1 MLSNVH
7 TLNFSTT
14 YPMRPT
20 ATYWL
25 RSASLA
31 VLLAFSGSAVAQD
44 TYQTPPPALANLVN
58 NPGTPVVSFTR
69 DGKSMILMHR
79 SESPSIEDLAQE
91 ELRLGGVRF
100 NPANHSPSRSGYT
113 TGMTIKDIATG
124 AEKPVTGLP
133 SNAKIT
139 SMTWTTDGNMMAFM
153 NMTDTGNEVWI
164 FDLKAAS
171 VRKLTDA
178 VVSNV
183 YGPGIGWM
191 PDDKTLMVSLIA
203 NKGPRPAK
211 PRAPSGPIVQENS
224 GDVNAVRT
232 FQDML
237 QNPYDEQLL
246 EHFFTTQ
253 PAFVTMDGKITPF
266 AEPAI
271 YANINVSPDGKYMLS
286 TVVNKPYSYL
296 VPVSGFERTVN
307 IHDGNGKLLRKFADL
322 PSSEK
327 TPTGRGATSA
337 GKRSIN
343 WRSDAPAT
351 LVWVEALD
359 GGDPRAT
366 VSHRDEVFTLDAP
379 FTAQPKS
386 FAKLEHRYG
395 GIMWGRADLAMMS
408 ESWAESRLSRSWI
421 VNPANPSE
429 RRVFIERSTQDAYN
443 NPGSPRMTRNQY
455 GNMVLLFTPDGKGIY
470 MSGQGASPQGN
481 RPFLDVMDLTTTET
495 KRLWQSQ
502 PPFYETMSQ
511 MVDDKPEKLIISRE
525 SNDLQPNYYIV
536 DVASGNLTQ
545 ITDFPHPNPEFTNV
559 SKEFIK
565 YKRSDGIDMTGTLYL
580 PEGYDKEKDGPLPM
594 LMWAYPREFRS
605 ADEAGQVTGSPYTF
619 TRVSANSALPYVLAG
634 YAVLDNASMP
644 IVGTDEVEPNDVFIE
659 QLVLNAEAA
668 VNEMVN
674 MGVADRERIAVGG
687 HSYGAF
693 MTAHLLAHTDL
704 FRAGIA
710 RSGAYNRS
718 LTPFGFQ
725 SEPRT
730 YWDDTDLYVKMS
742 PFTYAN
748 KINEPILMIHGTADN
763 NSGTFPIQSERMY
776 AALKGH
782 GATAR
787 LVMLP
792 EESHGYTAKE
802 SVLHMMWETVSWL
815 DKYVKNAPPREELRR
830 IPTTESGGER

>member
-1 MLSNVH
+1 MK
-7 TLNFSTT
+7 
-14 YPMRPT
+14 
-20 ATYWL
+20 
-25 RSASLA
+25 RSATVWFLSCSLA
-31 VLLAFSGSAVAQD
+31 ILLTISGTSFAQD
-44 TYQTPPPALANLVN
+44 TYQTPPQALANLVN
-58 NPGTPVVSFTR
+58 NPGTPGVSFTR
-69 DGKSMILMHR
+69 DGKSMILLQR

-91 ELRLGGVRF
+91 ELRLAGVRF

-124 AEKPVTGLP
+124 TEKQVTGIP
-133 SNAKIT
+133 ANAKIT
-139 SMTWTTDGNMMAFM
+139 SMSWTTDGNTMAFM
-153 NMTDTGNEVWI
+153 NMTDTGNEIWI
-164 FDLKAAS
+164 FDLNSAS

-183 YGPGIGWM
+183 YGPGISWM

-211 PRAPSGPIVQENS
+211 PRAPGGPIVQENL

-237 QNPYDEQLL
+237 QNPYDEQLF

-253 PAFVTMDGKITPF
+253 PAFVSMDGKVTPF
-266 AEPAI
+266 GPPAI
-271 YANINVSPDGKYMLS
+271 YANINMSPDGKYMLS

-296 VPVSGFERTVN
+296 IGVGGFERTVN
-307 IHDGNGKLLRKFADL
+307 IHDGQGKLLRKFTDL

-327 TPTGRGATSA
+327 VPTGRGATSA
-337 GKRSIN
+337 GKRGIN
-343 WRSDAPAT
+343 WRNDAPAT

-359 GGDPRAT
+359 GGDPRVT
-366 VSHRDEVFTLDAP
+366 VPHRDEVFTLDAP
-379 FTAQPKS
+379 FTGQPKS
-386 FAKLEHRYG
+386 FAKLELRFG
-395 GIMWGRADLAMMS
+395 GIMWGHNDLALMN
-408 ESWAESRLSRSWI
+408 ESWAESRITRTWV
-421 VNPANPSE
+421 VNPAKPNE
-429 RRVFIERSTQDAYN
+429 RRILMERSTQDAYN
-443 NPGSPRMTRNQY
+443 NPGSPRMVRNSM
-455 GNMVLLFTPDGKGIY
+455 GNMVLHFSPDGSGIY

-481 RPFLDVMDLTTTET
+481 RPFLDEMNLTSGES

-525 SNDLQPNYYIV
+525 STDLQPNYYII
-536 DVASGNLTQ
+536 DVANGNLTQ
-545 ITDFPHPNPEFTNV
+545 ITDFPHPTPEFVNV

-565 YKRSDGIDMTGTLYL
+565 YKRTDGIDMTGTLYL

-605 ADEAGQVTGSPYTF
+605 ADEAGQVTGSPYQF

-644 IVGTDEVEPNDVFIE
+644 IVGTDEIEPNDVFVE

-730 YWDDTDLYVKMS
+730 YWDDTDMYVKMS

-748 KINEPILMIHGTADN
+748 KIKEPILLIHGTADN

-792 EESHGYTAKE
+792 EESHGYAAKE
-802 SVLHMMWETVSWL
+802 SILHMMWETVTWL
-815 DKYVKNAPPREELRR
+815 DKYVKNAPPRDPELRR
-830 IPTTESGGER
+830 IPTTESGGQR

>member
-1 MLSNVH
+1 
-7 TLNFSTT
+7 
-14 YPMRPT
+14 
-20 ATYWL
+20 
-25 RSASLA
+25 
-31 VLLAFSGSAVAQD
+31 
-44 TYQTPPPALANLVN
+44 
-58 NPGTPVVSFTR
+58 
-69 DGKSMILMHR
+69 
-79 SESPSIEDLAQE
+79 
-91 ELRLGGVRF
+91 
-100 NPANHSPSRSGYT
+100 
-113 TGMTIKDIATG
+113 
-124 AEKPVTGLP
+124 
-133 SNAKIT
+133 
-139 SMTWTTDGNMMAFM
+139 
-153 NMTDTGNEVWI
+153 
-164 FDLKAAS
+164 
-171 VRKLTDA
+171 
-178 VVSNV
+178 
-183 YGPGIGWM
+183 
-191 PDDKTLMVSLIA
+191 
-203 NKGPRPAK
+203 
-211 PRAPSGPIVQENS
+211 
-224 GDVNAVRT
+224 
-232 FQDML
+232 
-237 QNPYDEQLL
+237 
-246 EHFFTTQ
+246 
-253 PAFVTMDGKITPF
+253 
-266 AEPAI
+266 
-271 YANINVSPDGKYMLS
+271 
-286 TVVNKPYSYL
+286 
-296 VPVSGFERTVN
+296 
-307 IHDGNGKLLRKFADL
+307 
-322 PSSEK
+322 
-327 TPTGRGATSA
+327 
-337 GKRSIN
+337 
-343 WRSDAPAT
+343 
-351 LVWVEALD
+351 
-359 GGDPRAT
+359 
-366 VSHRDEVFTLDAP
+366 
-379 FTAQPKS
+379 
-386 FAKLEHRYG
+386 
-395 GIMWGRADLAMMS
+395 
-408 ESWAESRLSRSWI
+408 
-421 VNPANPSE
+421 
-429 RRVFIERSTQDAYN
+429 
-443 NPGSPRMTRNQY
+443 
-455 GNMVLLFTPDGKGIY
+455 
-470 MSGQGASPQGN
+470 
-481 RPFLDVMDLTTTET
+481 
-495 KRLWQSQ
+495 
-502 PPFYETMSQ
+502 MSQ

>member
-1 MLSNVH
+1 MI
-7 TLNFSTT
+7 
-14 YPMRPT
+14 
-20 ATYWL
+20 
-25 RSASLA
+25 RSAKLWMRSLTLA
-31 VLLAFSGSAVAQD
+31 SLLTFSGIAMAQD
-44 TYQTPPPALANLVN
+44 SYQTPPQALANLVN
-58 NPGTPVVSFTR
+58 NPGTPGVSFTR
-69 DGKSMILMHR
+69 DGKSMILLQR
-79 SESPSIEDLAQE
+79 SESPTIEDLAQE
-91 ELRLGGVRF
+91 ELRLAGVRF

-113 TGMTIKDIATG
+113 TGMSIKDIATG
-124 AEKPVTGLP
+124 AERQVSGVPAD
-133 SNAKIT
+133 AKIT
-139 SMTWTTDGNMMAFM
+139 SMTWTTDGNIMAFL
-153 NMTDTGNEVWI
+153 NMTDTGNEVWL
-164 FDLKAAS
+164 FDLKSAS
-171 VRKLTDA
+171 VKKLTDA

-183 YGPGIGWM
+183 YGPGISWM

-211 PRAPSGPIVQENS
+211 PRAPSGPIVQENL

-237 QNPYDEQLL
+237 QNPYDEQLF
-246 EHFFTTQ
+246 EHYFTTQ
-253 PAFVTMDGKITPF
+253 PAFVSMDGKITTF
-266 AEPAI
+266 GAPAI
-271 YANINVSPDGKYMLS
+271 YANINVSPDGKFMLS

-296 VPVSGFERTVN
+296 VGVGGFERTVN
-307 IHDGNGKLLRKFADL
+307 IHDGQGKLLRKFTDL

-337 GKRSIN
+337 GKRNIT
-343 WRSDAPAT
+343 WRNDAPAT

-359 GGDPRAT
+359 GGDPRVT
-366 VSHRDEVFTLDAP
+366 VPHRDEVFTMDPP
-379 FTAQPKS
+379 FTGQPTS
-386 FAKLEHRYG
+386 FAKLELRFG
-395 GIMWGRADLAMMS
+395 GITWGRDDLALMN
-408 ESWAESRLSRSWI
+408 ESWAESRVTRTWVI
-421 VNPANPSE
+421 NPAKPTE
-429 RRVFIERSTQDAYN
+429 RRILMERSTQDAYN
-443 NPGSPRMTRNQY
+443 NPGSPRMVRNSM
-455 GNMVLLFTPDGKGIY
+455 GNMVLHFTPDGSGIY

-481 RPFLDVMDLTTTET
+481 RPFLDEMNLATAES

-525 SNDLQPNYYIV
+525 STDLQPNYYII

-545 ITDFPHPNPEFTNV
+545 ITDFPHPTPEFVNV

-565 YKRSDGIDMTGTLYL
+565 YKRNDGIDMTGTLYL

-605 ADEAGQVTGSPYTF
+605 ADEAGQVTGSPYQF
-619 TRVSANSALPYVLAG
+619 TRVSPNSALPYVLAG

-644 IVGTDEVEPNDVFIE
+644 IVGTDEIEPNDVFIE

-730 YWDDTDLYVKMS
+730 YWDDTEMYVKMS

-748 KINEPILMIHGTADN
+748 KIKEPILMIHGTADN

-792 EESHGYTAKE
+792 EESHGYAAKE
-802 SVLHMMWETVSWL
+802 SILHMMWETVTWL
-815 DKYVKNAPPREELRR
+815 DKYVKNALPRDPELRK
-830 IPTTESGGER
+830 IPTTESGGE

>member
-1 MLSNVH
+1 MKRTT
-7 TLNFSTT
+7 TL
-14 YPMRPT
+14 
-20 ATYWL
+20 WL
-25 RSASLA
+25 RSIPLTA
-31 VLLAFSGSAVAQD
+31 LLTFGGMAVAQD
-44 TYQTPPPALANLVN
+44 TYQSPPQVMANLVN
-58 NPGTPVVSFTR
+58 NPGTPGVSFTR
-69 DGKSMILMHR
+69 DGKSMILLQR
-79 SESPSIEDLAQE
+79 SESPTIEDLAQE
-91 ELRLGGVRF
+91 ELRLAGVRF

-113 TGMTIKDIATG
+113 LAITIKDIATG
-124 AEKPVTGLP
+124 DEKQVTGVP
-133 SNAKIT
+133 ADAKIT
-139 SMTWTTDGNMMAFM
+139 SITWTNDGNAMAFL
-153 NMTDTGNEVWI
+153 NMTDTGNEVWL
-164 FDLKAAS
+164 FDLKSTS
-171 VRKLTDA
+171 VSKLTDA

-183 YGPGIGWM
+183 YGPSISWT

-203 NKGPRPAK
+203 NKGPRPIK
-211 PRAPSGPIVQENS
+211 PRAPAGPIVQENL

-237 QNPYDEQLL
+237 QNPYDEQLF

-253 PAFVTMDGKITPF
+253 PAFVSMEGKITPF
-266 AEPAI
+266 APPAI
-271 YANINVSPDGKYMLS
+271 YANINVSPDGMYMLS

-296 VPVSGFERTVN
+296 IGVGGFERTIN
-307 IHDGNGKLLRKFADL
+307 IHDGQGKFLRTFTDL

-337 GKRSIN
+337 GKRSVN
-343 WRSDAPAT
+343 WRSDAAST

-359 GGDPRAT
+359 GGDPRIT
-366 VSHRDEVFTLDAP
+366 VPHRDEVFTLDAP
-379 FTAQPKS
+379 FTGQPKS
-386 FAKLEHRYG
+386 FAKLELRFG
-395 GIMWGRADLAMMS
+395 GISWGRNDLALMS
-408 ESWAESRLSRSWI
+408 ESWAESRITRTWV
-421 VNPANPSE
+421 VNPAKPAE
-429 RRVFIERSTQDAYN
+429 QRILMKRSTQDAYN
-443 NPGSPRMTRNQY
+443 NPGSPRMTRNSM
-455 GNMVLLFTPDGKGIY
+455 GNMVLHFTSDGEGIY

-481 RPFLDVMDLTTTET
+481 RPFLDEMILATGES

-511 MVDDKPEKLIISRE
+511 MVDEKPEKLIISRE
-525 SNDLQPNYYIV
+525 STDLQPNYYII
-536 DVASGNLTQ
+536 DVVTGNLTQ
-545 ITDFPHPNPEFTNV
+545 ITDFSHPTPEFVNV

-565 YKRSDGIDMTGTLYL
+565 YKRTDGINMTGTLYL
-580 PEGYDKEKDGPLPM
+580 PEGYNKEKDGPLPM

-605 ADEAGQVTGSPYTF
+605 ADEAGQVTGSPYQF
-619 TRVSANSALPYVLAG
+619 TRVSPNSALPYVLAG

-644 IVGTDEVEPNDVFIE
+644 IVGTDEIEPNDVFVE

-730 YWDDTDLYVKMS
+730 YWDNTEMYVTMS

-748 KINEPILMIHGTADN
+748 KIKEPILMIHGTADN

-792 EESHGYTAKE
+792 EESHGYAAKE
-802 SVLHMMWETVSWL
+802 SILHMMWETVTWL
-815 DKYVKNAPPREELRR
+815 DKYVKNAPPRDPELRR
-830 IPTTESGGER
+830 IPTTESGGE

>member
-1 MLSNVH
+1 MKR
-7 TLNFSTT
+7 STT
-14 YPMRPT
+14 L
-20 ATYWL
+20 WL
-25 RSASLA
+25 RSIPFA
-31 VLLAFSGSAVAQD
+31 VLLTFGGMAVAQD
-44 TYQTPPPALANLVN
+44 TYQIPPQVMANLVN
-58 NPGTPVVSFTR
+58 NPGTPGVSFTR
-69 DGKSMILMHR
+69 DGKSMILLQR
-79 SESPSIEDLAQE
+79 SESPTIEDLAQE
-91 ELRLGGVRF
+91 ELRLAGVRF

-113 TGMTIKDIATG
+113 TGMIIKDIATG
-124 AEKPVTGLP
+124 AEKQVMGVPA
-133 SNAKIT
+133 NAKIT
-139 SMTWTTDGNMMAFM
+139 SMTWTTDGNTMAFL
-153 NMTDTGNEVWI
+153 NMTDTGNEVWL
-164 FDLKAAS
+164 FDLQSAT
-171 VRKLTDA
+171 VEKLTDA

-183 YGPGIGWM
+183 YGPGISWM

-211 PRAPSGPIVQENS
+211 PRAPSGPIVQENL

-237 QNPYDEQLL
+237 QNPYDEQLF

-253 PAFVTMDGKITPF
+253 PAFVSMDGKITTF
-266 AEPAI
+266 APPAI

-296 VPVSGFERTVN
+296 IGVGGFDRTVN
-307 IHDGNGKLLRKFADL
+307 IHDGQGKFLRTFTDL

-343 WRSDAPAT
+343 WRGDASST

-359 GGDPRAT
+359 GGDPR
-366 VSHRDEVFTLDAP
+366 VSVPHRDEVFRLDARI
-379 FTAQPKS
+379 TDQPRS
-386 FAKLEHRYG
+386 FAKLELRFG
-395 GIMWGRADLAMMS
+395 GIMWGRNDLALMN
-408 ESWAESRLSRSWI
+408 ESWAESRVTRTWV
-421 VNPANPSE
+421 VNPAKPTE
-429 RRVFIERSTQDAYN
+429 QRILMERSTQDAYN
-443 NPGSPRMTRNQY
+443 NPGSPRMTRNSM
-455 GNMVLLFTPDGKGIY
+455 GNMVLHFTPDGNGIY

-481 RPFLDVMDLTTTET
+481 RPFLDEMNLATGES

-511 MVDDKPEKLIISRE
+511 MVDEKPDKLIISRE
-525 SNDLQPNYYIV
+525 STDLQPNYYII
-536 DVASGNLTQ
+536 DVLTGNLTQ
-545 ITDFPHPNPEFTNV
+545 ITDFSHPTPEFVNV

-565 YKRSDGIDMTGTLYL
+565 YKRTDGIDMTGTLYL
-580 PEGYDKEKDGPLPM
+580 PEGYNKEKDGPLPM

-605 ADEAGQVTGSPYTF
+605 ADEAGQVTGSPYQF
-619 TRVSANSALPYVLAG
+619 TRVSPNSALPYVLAG

-644 IVGTDEVEPNDVFIE
+644 IVGTDEIEPNDVFVE

-730 YWDDTDLYVKMS
+730 YWDNTEMYVTMS

-748 KINEPILMIHGTADN
+748 KIKEPILMIHGTADN

-792 EESHGYTAKE
+792 EESHGYAAKE
-802 SVLHMMWETVSWL
+802 SILHMMWETVTWL
-815 DKYVKNAPPREELRR
+815 DKYVKNAPPRDPELRR
-830 IPTTESGGER
+830 IPTTESGGE

>member
-1 MLSNVH
+1 
-7 TLNFSTT
+7 
-14 YPMRPT
+14 MRSIPLI
-20 ATYWL
+20 A
-25 RSASLA
+25 
-31 VLLAFSGSAVAQD
+31 LLTFGGMAVAQD
-44 TYQTPPPALANLVN
+44 TYQSPPQVMANLVN
-58 NPGTPVVSFTR
+58 NPGTPGVSFTR
-69 DGKSMILMHR
+69 DGKSMILLQR
-79 SESPSIEDLAQE
+79 SESPTIEDLAQE
-91 ELRLGGVRF
+91 ELRLAGVRF

-113 TGMTIKDIATG
+113 MAITIKDIATG
-124 AEKPVTGLP
+124 DEKQVTGVP
-133 SNAKIT
+133 ADAKIT
-139 SMTWTTDGNMMAFM
+139 SITWTNDGNTMAFL
-153 NMTDTGNEVWI
+153 NMTDTGNEVWL
-164 FDLKAAS
+164 FDLKSTS
-171 VRKLTDA
+171 VSKLTDA

-183 YGPGIGWM
+183 YGPSISWM

-203 NKGPRPAK
+203 NKGPRPIK
-211 PRAPSGPIVQENS
+211 PRAPAGPIVQENL

-237 QNPYDEQLL
+237 QNPYDEQLF

-253 PAFVTMDGKITPF
+253 PAFVSMDGKITPF
-266 AEPAI
+266 APPAI
-271 YANINVSPDGKYMLS
+271 YANINVSPDGMYMLS

-296 VPVSGFERTVN
+296 IGVGGFERTIN
-307 IHDGNGKLLRKFADL
+307 IHDGQGKFLRTFTDL

-337 GKRSIN
+337 GKRSVN
-343 WRSDAPAT
+343 WRSDAAST

-359 GGDPRAT
+359 GGDPRIT
-366 VSHRDEVFTLDAP
+366 VPHRDEVFTLDAP
-379 FTAQPKS
+379 FTGQPKS
-386 FAKLEHRYG
+386 FAKLELRFG
-395 GIMWGRADLAMMS
+395 GITWGRNDLALMS
-408 ESWAESRLSRSWI
+408 ESWAESRITRTWV
-421 VNPANPSE
+421 VNPAKPAE
-429 RRVFIERSTQDAYN
+429 QRILMERSTQDAYN
-443 NPGSPRMTRNQY
+443 NPGSPRMTRNSM
-455 GNMVLLFTPDGKGIY
+455 GNMVLHFTSDGEGIY

-481 RPFLDVMDLTTTET
+481 RPFLDEMNLATGES

-511 MVDDKPEKLIISRE
+511 MVDEKPEQLIISRE
-525 SNDLQPNYYIV
+525 STDLQPNYYII
-536 DVASGNLTQ
+536 DVVTGNLTQ
-545 ITDFPHPNPEFTNV
+545 ITDFSHPTPEFVNV

-565 YKRSDGIDMTGTLYL
+565 YKRTDGINMTGTLYL
-580 PEGYDKEKDGPLPM
+580 PAGYNKEKDGPLPM

-605 ADEAGQVTGSPYTF
+605 ADEAGQVTGSPYQF
-619 TRVSANSALPYVLAG
+619 TRVSPNSALPYVLAG

-644 IVGTDEVEPNDVFIE
+644 IVGTDEIEPNDVFVE

-730 YWDDTDLYVKMS
+730 YWDNTEMYVTMS

-748 KINEPILMIHGTADN
+748 KIKEPILMIHGTADN

-792 EESHGYTAKE
+792 EESHGYAAKE
-802 SVLHMMWETVSWL
+802 SILHMMWETVTWL
-815 DKYVKNAPPREELRR
+815 DKYVKNAPPRDPELRR
-830 IPTTESGGER
+830 IPTTESGGE

>member
-1 MLSNVH
+1 MKR
-7 TLNFSTT
+7 ST
-14 YPMRPT
+14 PL
-20 ATYWL
+20 WL
-25 RSASLA
+25 RSIPLA
-31 VLLAFSGSAVAQD
+31 VLLAFGGIATAQD
-44 TYQTPPPALANLVN
+44 TYQTPPPVMANLVN
-58 NPGTPVVSFTR
+58 NPGTPGVSFTR
-69 DGKSMILMHR
+69 DGKSMILLQR
-79 SESPSIEDLAQE
+79 SESPTIEDLAQE
-91 ELRLGGVRF
+91 ELRLAGVRF

-113 TGMTIKDIATG
+113 TGMIIKDIASGT
-124 AEKPVTGLP
+124 EKQVTGVP
-133 SNAKIT
+133 VNAKIT
-139 SMTWTTDGNMMAFM
+139 SMTWTTDGNTMAFL
-153 NMTDTGNEVWI
+153 NMTDTGNEIWL

-171 VRKLTDA
+171 VKKLTDA

-183 YGPGIGWM
+183 YGPGINWM

-211 PRAPSGPIVQENS
+211 PRAPSGPIVQENL

-237 QNPYDEQLL
+237 QNPYDEQLF

-253 PAFVTMDGKITPF
+253 PAFVSMEGKITPF
-266 AEPAI
+266 GSPAI

-296 VPVSGFERTVN
+296 VGVGGFERTVN
-307 IHDGNGKLLRKFADL
+307 IHDGQGKFLRKFTDL

-343 WRSDAPAT
+343 WRNDAPAT

-359 GGDPRAT
+359 GGDPRVT
-366 VSHRDEVFTLDAP
+366 VPHRDEVFTLDAP
-379 FTAQPKS
+379 FSGQPKS
-386 FAKLEHRYG
+386 FAKLELRFG
-395 GIMWGRADLAMMS
+395 GIMWGRNDLALMN
-408 ESWAESRLSRSWI
+408 ESWAESRVTRTWV
-421 VNPANPSE
+421 VNPAKPAE
-429 RRVFIERSTQDAYN
+429 RRVLMERSTQDAYN
-443 NPGSPRMTRNQY
+443 NPGSPRMTRNAM
-455 GNMVLLFTPDGKGIY
+455 GNMVLHFTPDGKGIY

-481 RPFLDVMDLTTTET
+481 RPFLDEMSLATGES
-495 KRLWQSQ
+495 KRIWQSQ
-502 PPFYETMSQ
+502 PPFYETLSQ
-511 MVDDKPEKLIISRE
+511 MVDEKPAKLIISRE
-525 SNDLQPNYYIV
+525 STDLQPNYYIV

-545 ITDFPHPNPEFTNV
+545 ITDFPHPTPEFVNV

-565 YKRSDGIDMTGTLYL
+565 YKRNDGIDMTGTLYL

-605 ADEAGQVTGSPYTF
+605 ADEAGQVTGSPYQF
-619 TRVSANSALPYVLAG
+619 TRVSPNSALPYVLAG

-644 IVGTDEVEPNDVFIE
+644 IVGTDEIEPNDVFIE

-730 YWDDTDLYVKMS
+730 YWDDTDMYVKMS

-748 KINEPILMIHGTADN
+748 KIKEPILMIHGTADN

-792 EESHGYTAKE
+792 EESHGYAAKE
-802 SVLHMMWETVSWL
+802 SILHMMWETVTWL
-815 DKYVKNAPPREELRR
+815 DKYVKNAPPRDPELRR
-830 IPTTESGGER
+830 IPTTESGGE

>member
-1 MLSNVH
+1 MI
-7 TLNFSTT
+7 
-14 YPMRPT
+14 
-20 ATYWL
+20 
-25 RSASLA
+25 RSAAFWFRSLSLA
-31 VLLAFSGSAVAQD
+31 ALFLYGGNALAQD
-44 TYQTPPPALANLVN
+44 TYQTPPQALANLVN
-58 NPGTPVVSFTR
+58 NPGTPGVSFTR
-69 DGKSMILMHR
+69 DGKSMILLQR
-79 SESPSIEDLAQE
+79 SESPTIEDLAQE
-91 ELRLGGVRF
+91 ELRLAGVRF

-113 TGMTIKDIATG
+113 IGMSIKDIATG
-124 AEKPVTGLP
+124 AEKQVTGIP
-133 SNAKIT
+133 TNAKIT
-139 SMTWTTDGNMMAFM
+139 SMTWTSDGNMMAFL
-153 NMTDTGNEVWI
+153 NMTDTGNEVWL
-164 FDLKAAS
+164 FDLNAAS

-183 YGPGIGWM
+183 YGPGLIWM

-211 PRAPSGPIVQENS
+211 PRAPSGPIIQENL

-237 QNPYDEQLL
+237 QNPYDEQLF

-253 PAFVTMDGKITPF
+253 PAFVSMDGKITPF
-266 AEPAI
+266 GAPAI
-271 YANINVSPDGKYMLS
+271 YANINVSPDGKYMMS

-296 VPVSGFERTVN
+296 VGVGGFERTVN
-307 IHDGNGKLLRKFADL
+307 IHDAQGKLLMKFADL

-343 WRSDAPAT
+343 WRGDMPST
-351 LVWVEALD
+351 LIWVEALD
-359 GGDPRAT
+359 GGDPKASVT
-366 VSHRDEVFTLDAP
+366 HRDEVFTLDAP
-379 FTAQPKS
+379 FSGQPKS
-386 FAKLEHRYG
+386 FAKLELRYG
-395 GIMWGRADLAMMS
+395 GITWGRADLALMS
-408 ESWAESRLSRSWI
+408 EGWAESRITRTWV
-421 VNPANPSE
+421 VNPSNPTE
-429 RRVFIERSTQDAYN
+429 RRLLMERSTQDAYN
-443 NPGSPRMTRNQY
+443 NPGSPRMVRNEY
-455 GNMVLLFTPDGKGIY
+455 GNMVLQFTPDGNGIY

-481 RPFLDVMDLTTTET
+481 RPFLDEMNLTTGET

-502 PPFYETMSQ
+502 PPFYETLSQ

-525 SNDLQPNYYIV
+525 SNDLPPNYYIV
-536 DVASGNLTQ
+536 DVATGDLTQ
-545 ITDFPHPNPEFTNV
+545 ITDFPHPTPEFANV

-644 IVGTDEVEPNDVFIE
+644 IVGTDEIEPNDVFIE
-659 QLVLNAEAA
+659 QLVLNADAA

-730 YWDDTDLYVKMS
+730 YWEDTDLYVKMS
-742 PFTYAN
+742 PFTYAD
-748 KINEPILMIHGTADN
+748 KIKEPILMIHGTADN

-792 EESHGYTAKE
+792 EESHGYAAKE
-802 SVLHMMWETVSWL
+802 SILHMMWETVTWL
-815 DKYVKNAPPREELRR
+815 DKYVKNAPPRDPELRR
-830 IPTTESGGER
+830 IPTTESGGEQ